1 MSPKKTPVKK
11 SSKKKST
18 RKKVVKSTGK
28 TAHKKRARSVAH
40 RQADLFTEPQRKKK
54 SAGSREKTS
63 SKARTKSGARKTSS
77 PRARKSSN
85 KAPARSHP
93 VEGAAEKMA
102 HKQKDISVSEFFA
115 KNRHLLGFDSP
126 ARALLTTVR
135 EAIDNSLDA
144 CEEASILP
152 DLFLEVKASAVDQ
165 HRVTLRDNGPGIV
178 PEQLPRIFAR
188 LLYGS
193 KFHARKQ
200 TRGQQGI
207 GISAAGMYGTLTTGI
222 PMRVVSRTSRRKPA
236 VELILTMDVAKN
248 QPVVRRESEIDV
260 DWAHGTEVQIEL
272 EGTYKKGKHSID
284 SFLEQV
290 SLANPHLQI
299 EYHSPVDNDLIIY
312 ERVTRK
318 LPEPPL
324 EILPHPHGVELGLL
338 MQMLKDTSSRTV
350 SGFLCQEFCRVTQNV
365 VRKISDET
373 EELGRRIDTD
383 RHPRRISAK
392 DVKILHK
399 AIAQTRIMAPPTNCL
414 SPIGE
419 DLMAKTLRRNF
430 DPELVITVTRQPS
443 VYRGNPFQV
452 EAGIAWGGDLPADE
466 LASIYRFAN
475 RVPLQYEQGGCAITS
490 AIVGTPWRNYEVQ
503 QSRGALPSGPLAILV
518 HIASVWVP
526 FTSESKKAVAHYEEI
541 LKELRLAIMEAGRK
555 LATHLRRKRRIAD
568 AERKKDYIKMY
579 IPQIG
584 LALQDILDL
593 SDRQRTT
600 TENKLADVLE
610 RSRKM

>member
-11 SSKKKST
+11 SSKKKSSKKAKKNT
-18 RKKVVKSTGK
+18 QKSARKKSSRTK
-28 TAHKKRARSVAH
+28 TR
-40 RQADLFTEPQRKKK
+40 RQADLFSDPRSKKK
-54 SAGSREKTS
+54 DAGSRKKASKKT
-63 SKARTKSGARKTSS
+63 
-77 PRARKSSN
+77 RKSS
-85 KAPARSHP
+85 KSPSARSQP
-93 VEGAAEKMA
+93 ADGTAEKLA
-102 HKQKDISVSEFFA
+102 TKQKDISVSEFFA

-152 DLFLEVKASAVDQ
+152 DLFLEVKAIAVDH
-165 HRVTLRDNGPGIV
+165 HRIIMRDNGPGIV
-178 PEQLPRIFAR
+178 RDQLPRIFAR

-207 GISAAGMYGTLTTGI
+207 GISAAGMYGTLTTGK
-222 PMRVVSRTSRRKPA
+222 PMRIVSRTSRRKPA
-236 VELILTMDVAKN
+236 IELILTMDMAKN
-248 QPVVRRESEIDV
+248 QPVVRKENEIDV
-260 DWAHGTEVQIEL
+260 DWGHGTEVQIDL

-284 SFLEQV
+284 SFLDQV
-290 SLANPHLQI
+290 ALANPHLQL
-299 EYHSPVDNDLIIY
+299 EYLSPGDKKPTIY
-312 ERVTRK
+312 NRVTK
-318 LPEPPL
+318 SLPEPPM

-350 SGFLCQEFCRVTQNV
+350 SGFMCQEFCRVTQNV

-373 EELGRRIDTD
+373 EGLGRRIDTN
-383 RHPRRISAK
+383 RHPGRISAK
-392 DVKILHK
+392 DAKILHK

-419 DLMAKTLRRNF
+419 DLMSKSLRRNF
-430 DPELVITVTRQPS
+430 EPELVITVTRQPA

-452 EAGIAWGGDLPADE
+452 EAGIAWGGELPGDD
-466 LASIYRFAN
+466 LASIFRFAN
-475 RVPLQYEQGGCAITS
+475 RVPLQYEQGACAITN
-490 AIVGTPWRNYEVQ
+490 AIVNSPWRNYEVQ
-503 QSRGALPSGPLAILV
+503 QARGALPTGPLAILV

-541 LKELRLAIMEAGRK
+541 LKEMRLAIMEAGRK

-568 AERKKDYIKMY
+568 AERKKDYIKTY

-584 LALQDILDL
+584 IALQNILDL